1 MEKEFVFVCGSL
13 MRKLHYNYLLG
24 NATFTGNDVA
34 NGKLYA
40 TLRDEYSSMVKG
52 DGEVFGEVYEVDKD
66 TISLLDWFKR
76 YNPSDNENSLYLREE
91 IPVLVDD
98 GKTVKAWAYFYNRP
112 VLGFLHV
119 PSGNWRGVARLHE

>member
-1 MEKEFVFVCGSL
+1 MEKEFVFVCGAL
-13 MRKLHYNYLLG
+13 MRKFHYNYLLAH
-24 NATFTGNDVA
+24 ATFTGNAVA

-66 TISLLDWFKR
+66 TINCLDWFKR
-76 YNPSDNENSLYLREE
+76 YNPSDKENNIYVREE
-91 IPVLVDD
+91 IPVVRDD
-98 GKTVKAWAYFYNRP
+98 GKTVKAWAYFYNNP
-112 VLGFLHV
+112 VPDFLHV